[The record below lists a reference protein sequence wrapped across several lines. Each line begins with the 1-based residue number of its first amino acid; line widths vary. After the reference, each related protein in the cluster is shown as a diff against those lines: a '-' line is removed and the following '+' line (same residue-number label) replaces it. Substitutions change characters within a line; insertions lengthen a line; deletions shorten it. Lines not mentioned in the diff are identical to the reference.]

1 MEEVVV
7 VEDLFDRLPD
17 SLIFIIFNSVSD
29 VKTLIRCRSVSKRF
43 NSLVPETESL
53 SLRVDRVISSSAF
66 FDDDDSSPFLD
77 FFKSIVQSIQGLLNF
92 DLGGDDEEADVQN
105 CYSPGQILS
114 GFERIRRLEIE
125 LPSGDLQM
133 EKGVLVKWRAEFGTT
148 LRNCVILGFRI
159 GNSDE
164 DSDSDLD
171 LEQGM
176 KTVVVWTIS
185 ALIAASARHYL
196 LRDVVAEGMER
207 LVLKDAEGEGTLVM
221 EEDGLRE
228 WRRSAEV
235 EVGGG
240 GDGGWEGRRTVL
252 PSVRMRMRHQRKL
265 RLESG
270 AWIQSATLVV
280 VRPSSGGGGGDVAV
294 EEEKGD
300 GEMAMAAYGGGAYED
315 VVGALLKTRS
325 YSLEMNSF

>member
-66 FDDDDSSPFLD
+66 FDD

-280 VRPSSGGGGGDVAV
+280 VRPSSGGG
-294 EEEKGD
+294 EKGD